1 MIVIESKDGRAAI
14 LVSGWFLAKDWIY
27 KFKECLDSDTF
38 DRVIITEEYD
48 DSEDPPIEA
57 DAYLTACATY
67 DMVNNS
73 DIELVEQSLTM
84 YEDYGN
90 KAYLSL
96 DYDKLDEEAQAYLD
110 DDDDYPFI

>member
-1 MIVIESKDGRAAI
+1 MIVIESKDGRAEI
-14 LVSGWFLAKDWIY
+14 VVSGWLSAKDWID

-48 DSEDPPIEA
+48 DGENPAIEA

-90 KAYLSL
+90 KVYLSL
-96 DYDKLDEEAQAYLD
+96 DYDKLDEEAQALRD
-110 DDDDYPFI
+110 DDGEYPFI

>member
-1 MIVIESKDGRAAI
+1 MIEISRKDGKAEI
-14 LVSGWFLAKDWIY
+14 VVSGWLLAKDWIDE
-27 KFKECLDSDTF
+27 FKECLDSDTF

-48 DSEDPPIEA
+48 DGENPAIEA
-57 DAYLTACATY
+57 DAYLTACETY

-84 YEDYGN
+84 YVDYGN
-90 KAYLSL
+90 KVSLSL